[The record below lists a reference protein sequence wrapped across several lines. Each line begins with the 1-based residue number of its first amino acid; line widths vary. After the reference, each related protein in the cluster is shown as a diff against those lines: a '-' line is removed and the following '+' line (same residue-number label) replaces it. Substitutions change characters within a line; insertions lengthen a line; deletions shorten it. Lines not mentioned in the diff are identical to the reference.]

1 MRAGVPQRPG
11 SELLLSATGAAHGR
25 VCLLGEHCDWA
36 GTGASLAL
44 PLQAE
49 IRVRVSPGDWGLQ
62 VRSALGVSRVSAD
75 RRVMADD
82 PNRYVVAVAQ
92 ELWSQGLRWG
102 PSRIVVDSEIPVGR
116 GFSSSAAVCVA
127 TARALAA
134 LTQRQVDALQV
145 AYAAEHDRLGVAC
158 GLLDPI
164 ACAAPG
170 PVLIQWPSA
179 ETQQIPGSPWVLAA
193 ALPDPVAAGPLLAT
207 LSANRTRPDVQ
218 AALQGWGR
226 LAQDAVADLAAQDWR
241 ALGDKLNHAQALHD
255 AIAELHAPKLARLR
269 AELPHALGSKFTGAG
284 GDRSLVAVFAG
295 AQERAAG
302 RAWLEG
308 QGLQVL
314 T

>member
-1 MRAGVPQRPG
+1 M
-11 SELLLSATGAAHGR
+11 
-25 VCLLGEHCDWA
+25 
-36 GTGASLAL
+36 
-44 PLQAE
+44 
-49 IRVRVSPGDWGLQ
+49 Q

-127 TARALAA
+127 TATALAQVA
-134 LTQRQVDALQV
+134 GEQVDAVQV
-145 AYAAEHDRLGVAC
+145 AYAAERVRLGISC

-170 PVLIQWPSA
+170 PVLIQWPNA
-179 ETQQIPGSPWVLAA
+179 EIQQIPGSPWVLAA
-193 ALPDPVAAGPLLAT
+193 ALPAPVAAGPLLAA
-207 LSANRTRPDVQ
+207 LSANRNRPDV
-218 AALQGWGR
+218 AEALSGWGQ
-226 LAQDAVADLAAQDWR
+226 LAQDAVDDLARHDWA
-241 ALGDKLNHAQALHD
+241 ALGAKLNAAQALHD
-255 AIAELHAPKLARLR
+255 AIPELHAPQLARLR
-269 AELPHALGSKFTGAG
+269 ERLPHALGSKFTGAG

-295 AQERAAG
+295 AQERSLG
-302 RAWLEG
+302 RAWLEA
-308 QGLQVL
+308 QGLQVV